1 VFIFIVSFDISALQ
15 MQIARSFS
23 TLKGVRLRLRCCC
36 LLAPRPPPP
45 RSSRRVAAGHG
56 CDADGGA
63 TTTTTT
69 TGALDGCGGGGG
81 VRRDER
87 LKFSRKISLFRL
99 HEHFS

>member
-36 LLAPRPPPP
+36 LLAPRPLPP

-63 TTTTTT
+63 TTTTTK

-87 LKFSRKISLFRL
+87 LKFSTKISLFRL